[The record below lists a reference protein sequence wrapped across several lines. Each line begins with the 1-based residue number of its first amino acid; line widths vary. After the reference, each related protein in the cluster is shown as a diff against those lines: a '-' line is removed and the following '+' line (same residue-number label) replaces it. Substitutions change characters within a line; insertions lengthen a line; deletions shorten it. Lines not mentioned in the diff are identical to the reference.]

1 MKNLFFYSNYCKYS
15 LLLIKIIEN
24 ENMDSNFKY
33 ISIDDNPSIPSQI
46 HKVPTLVVHN
56 SDVPLEGKHAF
67 DWIRV
72 TSKLYKH
79 KNHKKYISSSAMHIL
94 NKSPR
99 PWFRTD
105 SIHNNNGTTSV
116 DIGTTSTTPHDATQ
130 DIDENEKL
138 DKCTQLQR
146 LEIMRSKRK
155 QQDYLFHS
163 N

>member
-24 ENMDSNFKY
+24 ENMDSDFKY
-33 ISIDDNPSIPSQI
+33 ISIDDNPTIPKQI

-72 TSKLYKH
+72 TSKLHKH
-79 KNHKKYISSSAMHIL
+79 KTHEKYISNSAVNIL
-94 NKSPR
+94 NKSTHPR
-99 PWFRTD
+99 YSQDFIQKNKGTNPATPANY
-105 SIHNNNGTTSV
+105 SIEE
-116 DIGTTSTTPHDATQ
+116 IGRLDQ
-130 DIDENEKL
+130 D
-138 DKCTQLQR
+138 TQLQQ
-146 LEIMRSKRK
+146 LELMRSKRK

-163 N
+163 K